1 MQQTILPIR
10 KAENVSSISKAGSY
24 EEMAE
29 FWDNHSTADYDEVTY
44 EVELTFDPA
53 ARRTW
58 VGIEPELLTELRRI
72 ARERRISTQ
81 TLVNLWLSQRVA
93 SLKAQ
98 AVVSPNPSEY
108 APAV

>member
-1 MQQTILPIR
+1 MTS
-10 KAENVSSISKAGSY
+10 ANVSSISKAGSY

-29 FWDNHSTADYDEVTY
+29 FWDTHSSADYDEATY
-44 EVELTFDPA
+44 EVELTFDLA

-58 VGIEPELLTELRRI
+58 MGIEPELLAELRQI

-81 TLVNLWLSQRVA
+81 TLINLWLSQRVA

-98 AVVSPNPSEY
+98 TIASPNPSGY
-108 APAV
+108 VSVV

>member
-1 MQQTILPIR
+1 M
-10 KAENVSSISKAGSY
+10 ASENVSSISKASSY

-29 FWDNHSTADYDEVTY
+29 FWDSHSTADYDDATY

-58 VGIEPELLTELRRI
+58 VGIEPELLAELRKI

-81 TLVNLWLSQRVA
+81 TLINLWLSQRVA
-93 SLKAQ
+93 ALKTQ
-98 AVVSPNPSEY
+98 AVTPTNTPDY
-108 APAV
+108 TPAV

>member
-1 MQQTILPIR
+1 MGN
-10 KAENVSSISKAGSY
+10 ENVSSISKAGSY

-29 FWDNHSTADYDEVTY
+29 FWDTHSTADYDETTY

-58 VGIEPELLTELRRI
+58 IGIEPELLAALRQI

-81 TLVNLWLSQRVA
+81 TLINLWLSQRVA
-93 SLKAQ
+93 ELKAQ
-98 AVVSPNPSEY
+98 AAAAANTPEY
-108 APAV
+108 IPVA

>member
-1 MQQTILPIR
+1 MANE
-10 KAENVSSISKAGSY
+10 KVSSISKAGSY

-29 FWDNHSTADYDEVTY
+29 FWDTHSTADYDEATY

-58 VGIEPELLTELRRI
+58 VGIEPELLAELRQI

-93 SLKAQ
+93 ASKAS
-98 AVVSPNPSEY
+98 AVAPSPPPEYVSTG
-108 APAV
+108 

>member
-1 MQQTILPIR
+1 M
-10 KAENVSSISKAGSY
+10 ANENVSSISKAGSY

-29 FWDNHSTADYDEVTY
+29 FWNTHSTADYDGVTY

-58 VGIEPELLTELRRI
+58 VGIEPELLAELRQI

-81 TLVNLWLSQRVA
+81 TLINLWLSQRVA
-93 SLKAQ
+93 ALKTQ
-98 AVVSPNPSEY
+98 AV
-108 APAV
+108 APANAPDYIPAV